1 MKHMKNWLGIMM
13 SIMLAASS
21 LQVPVYAAN
30 ADETVTGTETG
41 SAGAEAAD
49 PLADEDIDEENRSD
63 AAGPEETAG
72 TDDSANKDADSED
85 ADSEDADSEN
95 SDSENSD
102 SADDGNDQPADSE
115 GTFSDVSEDQ
125 DSYEEEASGEYEDA
139 NKPAASD
146 DGTSETEK
154 ESIPVNELTQE
165 QMDEYQKSLKIW
177 KHENKVFL
185 VCDSGENLQFSRL
198 SYSIYDDRSDDLLF
212 SGNLHRDE
220 RSGLYYDAVDFD
232 DFDNDIDISDIPVR
246 VVFEIET
253 AQNEAAGGTGAFRLE
268 EAASND
274 TGIVSI
280 TDVYSETDGQITVK
294 WDRSGNTEVDGY
306 SVIVRGS
313 GEDSRVFVYDTDPR
327 SDREDDDSYSFD
339 LDEDQITID
348 ILTENVRDISVAA
361 YKYDDSTGMKRYGEA
376 GSYDLAASKENAD
389 EEQKEEEVEEQ
400 PVTEDIN
407 ETEPGQDRKAS
418 SEAASEEVASGKC
431 GKDLTWS
438 LDSEGTLTISG
449 TGSMTEYYEY
459 ANANLGYTVCPWRS
473 YEIKKVIVSS
483 GATSISNYAFSNCTT
498 LESVEL
504 PNSITRIG
512 KAAFFKCSSL
522 ATADIP
528 RSVTYI
534 GESAFNGCSSLT
546 SVMLPEGLS
555 SIQSMTFQGCKKLE
569 NVEIPDSVTKIG
581 SFAFSNCTGLTSVK
595 IPDGVSSIENGT
607 FSGCRKLSS
616 VTIPYGVSSIGNS
629 AFSSCLSLSS
639 LRIPSSVKS
648 IGTNAF
654 SSCYDLQ
661 YIDIPISVTAIQ
673 IGTFSK
679 CTSLESIMIPNSI
692 TMIGEQAFEG
702 CTKLANVTIPNSVT
716 RIDSNAFAE
725 CENLQNITLPN
736 RLTVL
741 SRYTFRMC
749 SNLKSVTIP
758 KSIRMIDA
766 GAFKECTNLEI
777 IYYNGTM
784 SEWES
789 IDTDETE
796 NEPLLNA
803 RVILAGDRITLDPA
817 HSCQIGETIT
827 VSAAYI
833 SAYDTPVTA
842 DIQSEAGE
850 ALECSE
856 VSVSDPHE
864 SDSVFESTISFTVT
878 GKNAGEYKLTLTT
891 SDGLSAETVIKVNP
905 IDISKAGVKLNCPDQ
920 FDNGCDCFPYTGKEI
935 TPEVLEVKIG
945 SRQLTLN
952 TDYTISYSQNINYGE
967 ALVHIKGTGNYSGEK
982 TAKFMIVPAKVKNL
996 RYADT
1001 ACGYN
1006 KNNNVGSKHRCLEME
1021 WDAGNNVSGY
1031 WVEYS
1036 EDRTFPDSTYQL
1048 ADVNTNKCS
1057 QEGLKRNTKYYV
1069 RIKAYIYINKDIY
1082 FGEYSD
1088 VKEYQACNHLFIEDF
1103 WGFGNILR
1111 KTPESY
1117 FRAFFTPAQAHKFAE
1132 NLTTNGE
1139 SGFCFGMS
1147 HLAKMI
1153 LCYGYP
1159 EFSDI
1164 GVSSLYQI
1172 NSFDQISFAR
1182 ESIYYVMT
1190 MERFK
1195 CYGEKNEVTRFYD
1208 WVMDYTLGKR
1218 NPCAFMVHNDK
1229 GGHSLVALD
1238 IVEKDKDHVKVLI
1251 YDPNYPGEKRYL
1263 YLYADNHDG
1272 KYTRWSYDSGKT
1284 VLGELEGTN
1293 GDKTGDYIRICGEE
1307 NERFMC
1313 EALKEY
1319 YGDIGPDPLNPGE
1332 DPYIDY
1338 EQWLMSLD
1346 AGNSTVNFMEYV
1358 RLFDKYNGNYN
1369 EIMIEITDEADSDE
1383 SGRDTVFFWV
1393 PKTSDHT
1400 LSLKDVPAGIE
1411 IHIAGN
1417 MHAVDVTVTEDCDL
1431 SICLPETG
1439 EGEVQ
1444 VTSDADAEARAA
1456 FYDYDEDGDRTKTTY
1471 TEACAAGTPVN
1482 IVKHA
1487 DGEADQPVASGTC
1500 GDDLTWTLDDEG
1512 VLRISGTGEIRVS
1525 EDSDYREYG
1534 ADIKKVIIK
1543 KGVTAIG
1550 SDSFKSLTNL
1560 SYVSIPEG
1568 VTAIRTGAFSGCKSL
1583 KNVTLPTS
1591 LEVLEYASFGGCTGL
1606 TSVTIPKNVNTIVT
1620 FSFGNPFSA
1629 CTSLTSVNV
1638 DPENEKFESLD
1649 GVLFSKNHFALYCY
1663 PGGKKDSHYTVPQ
1676 GVYEIGGNA
1685 FAGCPNLTRVTLPD
1699 SLHNIYFGA
1708 FAGSHNPSGLTIM
1721 IPASV
1726 THIYSKA
1733 FYSEKDIHILYA
1745 GTKEQWEAVT
1755 DTNNNYYNSIVY
1767 NYFSV
1772 DADFE
1777 LSETSFKY
1785 NGKEIRPDVTVTYG
1799 DHELVEGTDYELV
1812 YRDNVAPGTGS
1823 VDINGI
1829 GDYSGTA
1836 TQTFTIAPGSVS
1848 ELTISGIVDKTY
1860 NRKAQT
1866 QAVVIKD
1873 GDVTLVNGTDYSVSY
1888 KNNTNAG
1895 TASVIITGIGNY
1907 TGSVTKTFKIKKA
1920 VNQITAKHITRNY
1933 STKSQAFAIEVKISN
1948 GTPKYASSTKS
1959 VTVSKNGTVTVKAG
1973 FIGKATITV
1982 TAPEYVNFS
1991 KTTKKIL
1998 IVVNPPK
2005 TGIASLSSPAAGKM
2019 TVKWKKN
2026 AIGTGYQIQ
2035 YSTSNKFTNAKSF
2048 TVTKNTIVSKTFTG
2062 LAKGKKYYVRMRTYK
2077 TIGGVKFYSGW
2088 CIVKTVT
2095 IRK

>member
-13 SIMLAASS
+13 SIILAASS
-21 LQVPVYAAN
+21 LQVPVYAAD
-30 ADETVTGTETG
+30 ADETAIETETG
-41 SAGAEAAD
+41 SADSEAAD

-63 AAGPEETAG
+63 AAGLEETAD
-72 TDDSANKDADSED
+72 TADSVNKDADSED
-85 ADSEDADSEN
+85 
-95 SDSENSD
+95 SDSE
-102 SADDGNDQPADSE
+102 DDGNDQPADSE
-115 GTFSDVSEDQ
+115 GAFSDVSEDQ

-146 DGTSETEK
+146 DDTSETEK

-165 QMDEYQKSLKIW
+165 QMEEYQKSLKIW

-185 VCDSGENLQFSRL
+185 VCDSGENLQFSLL
-198 SYSIYDDRSDDLLF
+198 SCSIYDERSDDLLF

-232 DFDNDIDISDIPVR
+232 DFNNDIDISDIPVR

-327 SDREDDDSYSFD
+327 SDGDDDSYSFD

-348 ILTENVRDISVAA
+348 ILTESVRDISVAA

-376 GSYDLAASKENAD
+376 GSYDLAASKERAD
-389 EEQKEEEVEEQ
+389 EKQKEEEVEEQ
-400 PVTEDIN
+400 QITEDIN

-473 YEIKKVIVSS
+473 YEIKKVIVSG
-483 GATSISNYAFSNCTT
+483 GATNISKYAFSNCTT
-498 LESVEL
+498 LESVDL
-504 PNSITRIG
+504 PNSITWIG
-512 KAAFFKCSSL
+512 SCAFFKCSSL
-522 ATADIP
+522 TTVDIP

-534 GESAFNGCSSLT
+534 GNSAFNGCSSLT

-555 SIQSMTFQGCKKLE
+555 SIEPMTFRGCRKLE
-569 NVEIPDSVTKIG
+569 NVEIPDSVTKIE
-581 SFAFSNCTGLTSVK
+581 SNAFSDCTGLKSVR
-595 IPDGVSSIENGT
+595 IPDGVSRIEHGT
-607 FSGCRKLSS
+607 FSGCWQLTS
-616 VTIPYGVSSIGNS
+616 VTIPYGVSSIGTS

-648 IGTNAF
+648 IEANAF

-673 IGTFSK
+673 IGTFSQ

-736 RLTVL
+736 RLTAL
-741 SRYTFRMC
+741 SWYTFRMC

-758 KSIRMIDA
+758 KSVKRINKGVFR
-766 GAFKECTNLEI
+766 ECNNLEI
-777 IYYNGTM
+777 VYYNGTM

-817 HSCQIGETIT
+817 LSCQIGETIT
-827 VSAAYI
+827 VSASYI

-842 DIQSEAGE
+842 NIQSEAGD

-856 VSVSDPHE
+856 VSVSAPLE
-864 SDSVFESTISFTVT
+864 SGSVFESTISFTVT

-1006 KNNNVGSKHRCLEME
+1006 KNNNVGSKHRSLEME

-1036 EDRTFPDSTYQL
+1036 EDSTFPDSTSTYQL

-1057 QEGLKRNTKYYV
+1057 LEGLKRNTKYYV

-1082 FGEYSD
+1082 FGDYSD
-1088 VKEYQACNHLFIEDF
+1088 VKEYQVCNHLLIEDF
-1103 WGFGNILR
+1103 WGFKNTGR
-1111 KTPESY
+1111 KVPESF
-1117 FRAFFTPAQAHKFAE
+1117 FRAFFTPAHAHKFAE
-1132 NLTTNGE
+1132 DPATNGNQ
-1139 SGFCFGMS
+1139 GFCFGMS
-1147 HLAKMI
+1147 HLAKMV
-1153 LCYGYP
+1153 LYYGYP

-1164 GVSSLYQI
+1164 GVSSLYHI

-1182 ESIYYVMT
+1182 NSIYYVMT
-1190 MERFK
+1190 MERFG
-1195 CYGEKNEVTRFYD
+1195 CYGDKNDVTLFYD
-1208 WVMDYTLGKR
+1208 WVMDYTLGKC

-1238 IVEKDKDHVKVLI
+1238 IVEKDDAHVKVLI
-1251 YDPNYPGEKRYL
+1251 YDPNYPREKRYL
-1263 YLYADNHDG
+1263 YLYADDRDG

-1284 VLGELEGTN
+1284 VLGELEGTE
-1293 GDKTGDYIRICGEE
+1293 GDTTGDYMRVCGED

-1313 EALKEY
+1313 EVLKEY
-1319 YGDIGPDPLNPGE
+1319 YGDIGPDPENPDE
-1332 DPYIDY
+1332 DLYNDY
-1338 EQWLMSLD
+1338 DQWLMSLD
-1346 AGNSTVNFMEYV
+1346 AGNSTV
-1358 RLFDKYNGNYN
+1358 DYNDYISFFNKFQGNYDA
-1369 EIMIEITDEADSDE
+1369 ILIEITDDANSDE
-1383 SGRDTVFFWV
+1383 SGRDTKFFWV

-1400 LSLKDVPAGIE
+1400 LNLEDVPAGIE

-1444 VTSDADAEARAA
+1444 VTSDADAEVRAV

-1534 ADIKKVIIK
+1534 PDIKKVIIK

-1560 SYVSIPEG
+1560 SDVSIPEG
-1568 VTAIRTGAFSGCKSL
+1568 VTAIKQGAFGGCKSL

-1591 LEVLEYASFGGCTGL
+1591 LEVLEYASFNGCTGL
-1606 TSVTIPKNVNTIVT
+1606 TSVTIPKNVRTMVV
-1620 FSFGNPFSA
+1620 FAFHNPFSY
-1629 CTSLTSVNV
+1629 CTSLKSIDV
-1638 DPENEKFESLD
+1638 DPENTYFTSVD
-1649 GVLFSKNHFALYCY
+1649 GVLFSKNLGTLYCY
-1663 PGGKKDSHYTVPQ
+1663 PGGKKDSHYIVPQ
-1676 GVYEIGGNA
+1676 GTYQIGGFA
-1685 FAGCPNLTRVTLPD
+1685 FSGCPNLARVTIPD
-1699 SLHNIYFGA
+1699 SLHIIGMYA
-1708 FAGSHNPSGLTIM
+1708 FSGSFDPSGLTVM

-1726 THIYSKA
+1726 TQITPPA
-1733 FYSEKDIHILYA
+1733 FYPEKNYQILF
-1745 GTKEQWEAVT
+1745 GGSKEQWEALT
-1755 DTNNNYYNSIVY
+1755 SISPDDFKSFVY

-1836 TQTFTIAPGSVS
+1836 TQTFTIAPGSVN

-1860 NRKAQT
+1860 NRNAQT
-1866 QAVVIKD
+1866 QAVVVKD

-1895 TASVIITGIGNY
+1895 TASVIITGLGNY

-1920 VNQITAKHITRNY
+1920 VNLITAKHITRNY
-1933 STKSQAFAIEVKISN
+1933 STKSQAFAIGVKISN

-1973 FIGKATITV
+1973 FIGKATITI
-1982 TAPEYVNFS
+1982 TAPEYINFS
-1991 KTTKKIL
+1991 KSTKKIL
-1998 IVVNPPK
+1998 IIVNPPK

-2019 TVKWKKN
+2019 TVNWKKN